1 MGKFYRVAEKAG
13 LLSAAGRP
21 ARLRSS
27 FEGGSAMSEIGRT
40 LWTQV
45 KARLSAK
52 LAELRAEV
60 RAYPTPIARCDD
72 QLPKL
77 LDRRAAA
84 QRRVRLAEDQVVDG
98 FDDARLAALIE
109 EFTGG
114 DDDDPELAALRREAR
129 ALLTRRVG
137 SGA

>member
-1 MGKFYRVAEKAG
+1 
-13 LLSAAGRP
+13 
-21 ARLRSS
+21 
-27 FEGGSAMSEIGRT
+27 MSEIGRT

-45 KARLSAK
+45 KARLSAN
-52 LAELRAEV
+52 LAELREEV